1 MNSRNHGVNTMT
13 DTLRITLELD
23 KADNPPLYQDLA
35 KFPKGPRRVNRLRT
49 LAHAGLI
56 AQLPTQSQT
65 PERSGRLEIAQDVT
79 LTAASLELFGP
90 TLEG

>member
-1 MNSRNHGVNTMT
+1 MA

-49 LAHAGLI
+49 LAHAGLL
-56 AQLPTQSQT
+56 AQSVQFTLPTDRGA
-65 PERSGRLEIAQDVT
+65 PPRPDQDAT
-79 LTAASLELFGP
+79 LQAASLELFGP
-90 TLEG
+90 ALGS